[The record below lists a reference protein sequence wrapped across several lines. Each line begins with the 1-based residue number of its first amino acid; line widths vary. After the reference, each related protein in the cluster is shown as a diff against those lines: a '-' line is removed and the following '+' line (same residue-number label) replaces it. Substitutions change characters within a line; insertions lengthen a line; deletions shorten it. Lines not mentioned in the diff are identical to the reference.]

1 MNPLV
6 ANEEDKERYNMKQLY
21 IFIIILLTYSCSAGH
36 ENNGKKVEGKT
47 IEASTPYYNVALK
60 FINDYTDYCN
70 NLTGANLDSNWIYRN
85 QLLTQSFKDRYKTL
99 LDSAYK
105 KEPELGLDFDPI
117 FDAQDYPDK
126 GFVILKSD
134 NNTGFV
140 TVKGKNW
147 KEFTVILKVVSQ
159 NGKWLV
165 DGAGIINIPT
175 DKQVKR

>member
-1 MNPLV
+1 
-6 ANEEDKERYNMKQLY
+6 MKKIH
-21 IFIIILLTYSCSAGH
+21 IFIFILLTCACSTRH
-36 ENNGKKVEGKT
+36 ENNGKKVEVKK
-47 IEASTPYYNVALK
+47 IETSTPDFTIALK

-70 NLTGANLDSNWIYRN
+70 NLTDANIDSNWIYNN
-85 QLLTQSFKDRYKTL
+85 QLLTESFKNRYKAL
-99 LDSAYK
+99 RESAFK
-105 KEPELGLDFDPI
+105 QDPELGLDADPI

-175 DKQVKR
+175 DKQAKR